1 MYFSLNKKILYS
13 LLAFLFLTALLF
25 LVIFINLYS
34 QKISDNKNQT
44 YMRNEYVVKLLNDN
58 IRLQTKLAEIGQQYP
73 DTLKDYNIYTISRE
87 LGSKRRELTNEQ
99 KLNDELMKNYN
110 SNSEAIKTGA
120 QVIGYSLFIIILLI
134 LLLLF
139 LLDFWVIRP
148 AQRISDVSSQVSS
161 GIYTSRLPVN
171 SQKLFRDEFDILY
184 SAFNQMLD
192 NIENNI
198 AESSRREKFLQ
209 HLIDGIPEGIRV
221 IDQNYNVIMTNRAF
235 NQSLNLSEKTSN
247 QKCYAAYG
255 YDECDGCPEGK
266 YNCPIKFMKKNKDDV
281 LHTIHEIGKT
291 PFYLNAAKMPIDA
304 NNFYVVEVLHDLSND
319 VRYSHQQ
326 KVSSLAF
333 LSTSIA
339 HEMKNNLGAIRL
351 ILEGMLEDNP
361 NSAVDFES
369 QKKYLLLIHK
379 QLVEAVKT
387 PERLLQLAR
396 YSEEE
401 TGEINI
407 ADAVQD
413 MLHMIDYD
421 AKRRGIFAD
430 MQIADDAK
438 IFGNDA
444 DFKMIIL
451 NLLQNS
457 VKAMPNG
464 GSLTITSSENTK
476 NIMISVKDTGTGID
490 SKKLKHIFE
499 PFYSATGKIK
509 SSGLGLAIVK
519 SLVGK
524 MQGEIKVLSKVG
536 VGTEF
541 IMKFP
546 RIKKKKS

>member
-13 LLAFLFLTALLF
+13 LLAFLVLTALLF

-73 DTLKDYNIYTISRE
+73 DTLKGYNIYTISRE

-291 PFYLNAAKMPIDA
+291 PFYLNAAKMPINA

-464 GSLTITSSENTK
+464 GSLTVTSSENTR

-499 PFYSATGKIK
+499 PFYSATGEIK

>member
-1 MYFSLNKKILYS
+1 
-13 LLAFLFLTALLF
+13 
-25 LVIFINLYS
+25 
-34 QKISDNKNQT
+34 
-44 YMRNEYVVKLLNDN
+44 
-58 IRLQTKLAEIGQQYP
+58 
-73 DTLKDYNIYTISRE
+73 
-87 LGSKRRELTNEQ
+87 
-99 KLNDELMKNYN
+99 
-110 SNSEAIKTGA
+110 
-120 QVIGYSLFIIILLI
+120 
-134 LLLLF
+134 
-139 LLDFWVIRP
+139 
-148 AQRISDVSSQVSS
+148 
-161 GIYTSRLPVN
+161 
-171 SQKLFRDEFDILY
+171 
-184 SAFNQMLD
+184 
-192 NIENNI
+192 
-198 AESSRREKFLQ
+198 
-209 HLIDGIPEGIRV
+209 
-221 IDQNYNVIMTNRAF
+221 
-235 NQSLNLSEKTSN
+235 
-247 QKCYAAYG
+247 
-255 YDECDGCPEGK
+255 
-266 YNCPIKFMKKNKDDV
+266 MKKNKDDV

>member
-1 MYFSLNKKILYS
+1 
-13 LLAFLFLTALLF
+13 
-25 LVIFINLYS
+25 
-34 QKISDNKNQT
+34 
-44 YMRNEYVVKLLNDN
+44 
-58 IRLQTKLAEIGQQYP
+58 
-73 DTLKDYNIYTISRE
+73 
-87 LGSKRRELTNEQ
+87 
-99 KLNDELMKNYN
+99 
-110 SNSEAIKTGA
+110 
-120 QVIGYSLFIIILLI
+120 
-134 LLLLF
+134 
-139 LLDFWVIRP
+139 
-148 AQRISDVSSQVSS
+148 
-161 GIYTSRLPVN
+161 
-171 SQKLFRDEFDILY
+171 
-184 SAFNQMLD
+184 MLD

-221 IDQNYNVIMTNRAF
+221 IDQNYKVIMTNRAF
-235 NQSLNLSEKTSN
+235 NQSLNLSEETSN

-291 PFYLNAAKMPIDA
+291 PFYLNAAKMPINA

-464 GSLTITSSENTK
+464 GSLTVTSSENTK

>member
-1 MYFSLNKKILYS
+1 MYFSLSKKILYS
-13 LLAFLFLTALLF
+13 LLSFLFLTALLF
-25 LVIFINLYS
+25 LTIFINLYS

-73 DTLKDYNIYTISRE
+73 DALKDYNIYTISRE
-87 LGSKRRELTNEQ
+87 LGSKQRELTNEQ
-99 KLNDELMKNYN
+99 RLNDELRKNYN
-110 SNSEAIKTGA
+110 SNTEAIKTGA
-120 QVIGYSLFIIILLI
+120 EVIGYSLFIIILLI

-148 AQRISDVSSQVSS
+148 AQRISDVSTQVSS
-161 GIYTSRLPVN
+161 GVYTSRLPVN
-171 SQKLFRDEFDILY
+171 SKKLFKDEFDILY
-184 SAFNQMLD
+184 TAFNQMLD

-198 AESSRREKFLQ
+198 AETSRREKFLQ
-209 HLIDGIPEGIRV
+209 HLLDGIPEGIRV
-221 IDQNYNVIMTNRAF
+221 IDQNYNVIMTNLAF
-235 NQSLNLSEKTSN
+235 NQSVDIDKNKTSG
-247 QKCYAAYG
+247 KCYAAYG
-255 YDECDGCPEGK
+255 YNECDGCPEGK
-266 YNCPIKFMKKNKDDV
+266 YNCPIKFMKKNKEDV

-291 PFYLNAAKMPIDA
+291 PFYLNAARMPLNA
-304 NNFYVVEVLHDLSND
+304 NNFYIVEVLHDLSND

-361 NSAVDFES
+361 DSATDYKS
-369 QKKYLLLIHK
+369 QRKYLSLIHK

-396 YSEEE
+396 FSEDE
-401 TGEINI
+401 TGEISI

-421 AKRRGIFAD
+421 AKRHGIFAD
-430 MQIADDAK
+430 MQVDKNIK
-438 IFGNDA
+438 ILANDA
-444 DFKMIIL
+444 DFKMIVL
-451 NLLQNS
+451 NLLQNA

-464 GSLTITSSENTK
+464 GSLRVTGNENNK
-476 NIMISVKDTGTGID
+476 KVIISVKDTGIGIE

-519 SLVGK
+519 SLVSK
-524 MQGEIKVLSKVG
+524 MKGEIKVISKVG

-546 RIKKKKS
+546 RVKKKKS

>member
-1 MYFSLNKKILYS
+1 MYFSLSKKILYS
-13 LLAFLFLTALLF
+13 LLAFLVLTALLF

-34 QKISDNKNQT
+34 QKMSDNKNQT

-235 NQSLNLSEKTSN
+235 NQSLNLSEETSN

-291 PFYLNAAKMPIDA
+291 PFYLNAAKMPINA

-464 GSLTITSSENTK
+464 GSLTVTSSENTK

>member
-1 MYFSLNKKILYS
+1 MYFSLSKKILYS
-13 LLAFLFLTALLF
+13 LLAFLVLTALLF

-34 QKISDNKNQT
+34 QKMSDNKNQT

-73 DTLKDYNIYTISRE
+73 DTLKGYNIYTISRE

-235 NQSLNLSEKTSN
+235 NQSLNLSEETSN

-291 PFYLNAAKMPIDA
+291 PFYLNAAKMPINA
-304 NNFYVVEVLHDLSND
+304 NNFYIVEVLHDLSND

-464 GSLTITSSENTK
+464 GSLTVTSSENTK

>member
-1 MYFSLNKKILYS
+1 MYFSLSKKILYS
-13 LLAFLFLTALLF
+13 LLAFLVLTALLF

-34 QKISDNKNQT
+34 QKMSDNKNQT

-235 NQSLNLSEKTSN
+235 NQSLNLSEETSN

-291 PFYLNAAKMPIDA
+291 PFYLNAAKMPINA
-304 NNFYVVEVLHDLSND
+304 YNFYVVEVLHDLSND

-326 KVSSLAF
+326 NVSSLAF

-464 GSLTITSSENTK
+464 GSLTVTSSENTK

-509 SSGLGLAIVK
+509 CSGLGLAIVK

>member
-148 AQRISDVSSQVSS
+148 AQRVSDVSSQVSS

-198 AESSRREKFLQ
+198 AESSRREIFLQ
-209 HLIDGIPEGIRV
+209 HLINGIPEGIRV

-235 NQSLNLSEKTSN
+235 NQSLNLSEETSN

-291 PFYLNAAKMPIDA
+291 PFYLNAAKMPINA

>member
-1 MYFSLNKKILYS
+1 MYFSLSKKILYS
-13 LLAFLFLTALLF
+13 LLAFLVLTALLF
-25 LVIFINLYS
+25 LAIFINLYS
-34 QKISDNKNQT
+34 QKINDNKNQI
-44 YMRNEYVVKLLNDN
+44 YIRNEYVVQLLNDN
-58 IRLQTKLAEIGQQYP
+58 IRLQMKLAEIGQQYP
-73 DTLKDYNIYTISRE
+73 DALKDYNIYTISRE
-87 LGSKRRELTNEQ
+87 LGSKQRELTNEQ
-99 KLNDELMKNYN
+99 RLNDELKKNYN
-110 SNSEAIKTGA
+110 SNKEAIETGA
-120 QVIGYSLFIIILLI
+120 EVIGYSLFIIILLI

-139 LLDFWVIRP
+139 LLDFWVIKP
-148 AQRISDVSSQVSS
+148 AQQISDVSSQVSS
-161 GIYTSRLPVN
+161 GIYTSRLPV
-171 SQKLFRDEFDILY
+171 SSRKLFKDEFDILY

-198 AESSRREKFLQ
+198 AETSRREKFLQ
-209 HLIDGIPEGIRV
+209 HLLDGIPEGIRV

-235 NQSLNLSEKTSN
+235 KQSIGTTKDKTA

-255 YDECDGCPEGK
+255 YDGCDGCPEGK
-266 YNCPIKFMKKNKDDV
+266 YNCPIKFMKKNKEDV
-281 LHTIHEIGKT
+281 LHTIHEIGKN
-291 PFYLNAAKMPIDA
+291 PFYLNAARMPTSA
-304 NNFYVVEVLHDLSND
+304 NNFYIVEVLHDLSND

-351 ILEGMLEDNP
+351 ILEGLLENDNKSVP
-361 NSAVDFES
+361 DYES
-369 QKKYLLLIHK
+369 QRKYLSLIHK

-401 TGEINI
+401 MEEISI
-407 ADAVQD
+407 AAAVQD

-421 AKRRGIFAD
+421 AKRRGIYAN
-430 MQIADDAK
+430 MQIAENIK
-438 IFGNDA
+438 IFANDA

-451 NLLQNS
+451 NLLQNA
-457 VKAMPNG
+457 VKAMPSG
-464 GSLTITSSENTK
+464 GSLTVTGSENAK
-476 NIMISVKDTGTGID
+476 SVSVSVKDTGTGID
-490 SKKLKHIFE
+490 KQKLKHIFE

-519 SLVGK
+519 SLVSK
-524 MQGEIKVLSKVG
+524 MKGEIKVISKVG